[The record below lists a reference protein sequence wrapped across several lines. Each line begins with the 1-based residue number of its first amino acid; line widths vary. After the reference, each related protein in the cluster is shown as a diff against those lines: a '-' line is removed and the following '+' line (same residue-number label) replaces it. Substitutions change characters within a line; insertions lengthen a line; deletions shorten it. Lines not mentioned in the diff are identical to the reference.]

1 MQIYFRQSICIYKL
15 RARAVKQPTENLKTL
30 IMKKFNFLNVS
41 FLLLTLAI
49 TLSSCEAIG
58 SIFKAGMWT
67 GLIIVAI
74 IIAIILYFVNKSK
87 N

>member
-1 MQIYFRQSICIYKL
+1 
-15 RARAVKQPTENLKTL
+15 
-30 IMKKFNFLNVS
+30 MKKYTFINLAVMLGFLTVT
-41 FLLLTLAI
+41 LT
-49 TLSSCEAIG
+49 SCEAIG

-87 N
+87 R

>member
-1 MQIYFRQSICIYKL
+1 
-15 RARAVKQPTENLKTL
+15 
-30 IMKKFNFLNVS
+30 MKKFNFLNVS
-41 FLLLTLAI
+41 FLLFTLAI

>member
-1 MQIYFRQSICIYKL
+1 MP
-15 RARAVKQPTENLKTL
+15 RARALVKQPTKNLKTL

-41 FLLLTLAI
+41 FLLFALAI